1 MRGSISNPFH
11 PVKLESL
18 SAIDQSDDPYS
29 QELVEILGIVG
40 ESQACFAGDGRRYE
54 IHGFT
59 IEAWRN
65 PGGPI
70 VSKEIFVQRLVR
82 RNAKPHPLNEFPHYS
97 IIRCQV
103 LLNTDQTRAMFWEL
117 MSQEAE
123 DKELLKVAKQF
134 QRPLVIRT
142 AEIGAMTYDRKL
154 KRFEGMLTWCG
165 NNEVRAYISAKDL
178 KPDQTAL
185 ETARSILADQKSW
198 QARITTF
205 AAEKLLPIW
214 IEHWR
219 QDGDPMLDV
228 LAFINRI
235 SLSSIDFEEEGKFTF
250 WYDDGDIFLGH
261 MITVWGSLKDGPT
274 DAVFQG

>member
-1 MRGSISNPFH
+1 MFNSFH

-29 QELVEILGIVG
+29 QELVEIIGIVG
-40 ESQACFAGDGRRYE
+40 ESQACFQGDGRRYE
-54 IHGFT
+54 VHGFT
-59 IEAWRN
+59 IEAWRK
-65 PGGPI
+65 PGGLI
-70 VSKEIFVQRLVR
+70 VTKEIFVQRLVR
-82 RNAKPHPLNEFPHYS
+82 RNAKPHPLDEFPHYS

-103 LLNTDQTRAMFWEL
+103 LFNADQSRAMFWEL
-117 MSQEAE
+117 VPQDTE
-123 DKELLKVAKQF
+123 DSELLKTAKQL

-154 KRFEGMLTWCG
+154 KRFEGMTTWCG
-165 NNEVRAYISAKDL
+165 NNEVSAYLSAKDS

-185 ETARSILADQKSW
+185 EAARSILADQKSW
-198 QARITTF
+198 QTRITTF

-214 IEHWR
+214 VEHWR
-219 QDGDPMLDV
+219 QEGDPMLD
-228 LAFINRI
+228 ANEFINRI
-235 SLSSIDFEEEGKFTF
+235 SLSSIEFEEEGKFTF

-261 MITVWGSLKDGPT
+261 MITVWGNLNEGPT